1 MSIVIN
7 FPIRIDS
14 EVFKL
19 GVKLNLIEKAGSF
32 YSYEPE
38 QFRCQGEAKFKQWL
52 HENPEIKEKIIA
64 KIKESIAS
72 GAAEDIVEAEDTGA
86 EE

>member
-1 MSIVIN
+1 MRIIEYNKGIS
-7 FPIRIDS
+7 IDS

-38 QFRCQGEAKFKQWL
+38 NFRCQGETKFKAWL
-52 HENPEIKEKIIA
+52 HENPEIKEKIIN
-64 KIKESIAS
+64 KIKESIAN
-72 GAAEDIVEAEDTGA
+72 GEAEGIVEKEPDI